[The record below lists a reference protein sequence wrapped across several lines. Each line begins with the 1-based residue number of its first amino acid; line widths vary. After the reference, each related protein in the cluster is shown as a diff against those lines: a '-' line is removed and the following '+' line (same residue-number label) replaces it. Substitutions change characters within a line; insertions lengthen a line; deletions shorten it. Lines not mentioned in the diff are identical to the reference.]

1 METLIAICLFG
12 VVYSYFLYPLILFVL
27 PKRRVHVAEPASLAP
42 TARMSLII
50 TAHNEEQRIDDK
62 LRNTFELEYPRESLE
77 IIVASDCS
85 TDRTDAIVES
95 YADQGVTLVRA
106 DQHLG
111 KEYAQWCAIQASS
124 GEIIV
129 FSDVATLIPA
139 DALLKLVALFDDPK
153 VGAVSSEDRFISD
166 DGKLAGEGAYV
177 RYEMW
182 LRALESRLA
191 GLVGLSGSFFAAR
204 REVCQQWDTESPSDF
219 NTALNCARAG
229 FIAISSPEVCG
240 HYKDVAD
247 EKKEYARKIRTVI
260 RGITAL
266 GRHAEV
272 LNPFTF
278 GLFAFQVWSHKVMRW
293 AVPWFMLLLFV
304 VTLLALHQSWFIK
317 LLFVGQVGF
326 YGLALLGSKSAAW
339 RENSLVRLIYYFV
352 QVNMALAHAT
362 VSYFSGKRM
371 TTWTPSQR

>member
-1 METLIAICLFG
+1 MQILITICLFG
-12 VVYSYFLYPLILFVL
+12 AVYSYFLYPLILFVL
-27 PKRRVHVAEPASLAP
+27 PKRHRQGVSPANNSSA
-42 TARMSLII
+42 TKISLII
-50 TAHNEEQRIDDK
+50 TAHNEEKRIEDK
-62 LRNTFELEYPRESLE
+62 LRNTFELTYPPESLE

-85 TDRTDAIVES
+85 TDRTDELVEA
-95 YADQGVTLVRA
+95 YASHCVRLVRA

-111 KEYAQWCAIQASS
+111 KEYAQWCAIKECN
-124 GEIIV
+124 GELIV
-129 FSDVATLIPA
+129 FSDVATLIPTE
-139 DALLKLVALFDDPK
+139 ALQKLVALFDDPK

-182 LRALESRLA
+182 LRGLESRLA

-260 RGITAL
+260 RGMTAL
-266 GRHAEV
+266 GRHTEV
-272 LNPFTF
+272 LNPFQF

-304 VTLLALHQSWFIK
+304 ATLMTLQQSWFIQ

-326 YGLALLGSKSAAW
+326 YSLAFLGAKSAAW

-352 QVNMALAHAT
+352 QVNIALAHAT

-371 TTWTPSQR
+371 TTWTPSKR

>member
-1 METLIAICLFG
+1 MKFLLAISLFG
-12 VVYSYFLYPLILFVL
+12 VVYSYFIYPIILFVL
-27 PKRRVHVAEPASLAP
+27 ANRRSACVKSANASPAVSV
-42 TARMSLII
+42 SLII
-50 TAHNEEQRIDDK
+50 TAYNEEQRIEDK
-62 LRNTFELEYPRESLE
+62 LRNTFELEYPREALE
-77 IIVASDCS
+77 IIVASDCC
-85 TDRTDAIVES
+85 TDRTDEIVES
-95 YADQGVTLVRA
+95 HAGQGVTLVRA

-111 KEYAQWCAIQASS
+111 KEYAQWCAIQASR
-124 GEIIV
+124 GDIIV

-139 DALLKLVALFDDPK
+139 AALQKLVALFDDPK

-272 LNPFTF
+272 LNPFKF

-304 VTLLALHQSWFIK
+304 VTVFMLGQSWFIN

-326 YGLALLGSKSAAW
+326 YALALLGLKSEAW
-339 RENSLVRLIYYFV
+339 RENPLVRLIYYFV
-352 QVNMALAHAT
+352 QVNLALAHAT
-362 VSYFSGKRM
+362 MAYFSGKRM

>member
-1 METLIAICLFG
+1 MKFLLAISLFG
-12 VVYSYFLYPLILFVL
+12 VIYSYFVYPLILFVL
-27 PKRRVHVAEPASLAP
+27 SSWRPAGPQSYRASSGVSV
-42 TARMSLII
+42 SLII
-50 TAHNEEQRIDDK
+50 TAHNEEQRIEDK
-62 LRNTFELEYPRESLE
+62 LRNTFELDYPGDLLE

-85 TDRTDAIVES
+85 TDRTDEIVAS
-95 YADQGVTLVRA
+95 HAGQGVTLVRA

-111 KEYAQWCAIQASS
+111 KEYAQWCAIQASK
-124 GEIIV
+124 GDIIV

-139 DALLKLVALFDDPK
+139 NALQKLVVLFDDPR

-204 REVCQQWDTESPSDF
+204 REVCQQWDTQSPSDF

-240 HYKDVAD
+240 HYKDVKD

-260 RGITAL
+260 RGMTAL

-272 LNPFTF
+272 LNPFKY

-293 AVPWFMLLLFV
+293 AVPWFMLLLLI
-304 VTLLALHQSWFIK
+304 VTVFMLGKSWFVN
-317 LLFVGQVGF
+317 LLLIGQVGF
-326 YGLALLGSKSAAW
+326 YALALLGMKSEVW
-339 RENSLVRLIYYFV
+339 RENALVRLIYYFV
-352 QVNMALAHAT
+352 QVNLALAHAAI
-362 VSYFSGKRM
+362 SYFSGKRM
-371 TTWTPSQR
+371 TTWTPSRR

>member
-1 METLIAICLFG
+1 MEILLAICLFG
-12 VVYSYFLYPLILFVL
+12 VVYSYFVYPLVLFVL
-27 PKRRVHVAEPASLAP
+27 PKRQSARVKSDTAAP
-42 TARMSLII
+42 VTKVSLII
-50 TAHNEEQRIDDK
+50 TAHNEEQRIEDK
-62 LRNTFELEYPRESLE
+62 LRNTFELQYPRELLE

-85 TDRTDAIVES
+85 SDRTDELVEAHAS
-95 YADQGVTLVRA
+95 EGARLVRA

-111 KEYAQWCAIQASS
+111 KEYAQWCAIQAST
-124 GEIIV
+124 GDIIV
-129 FSDVATLIPA
+129 FSDVATLIPV
-139 DALLKLVALFDDPK
+139 DALRKLIVLFDDPK

-260 RGITAL
+260 RGMTAL
-266 GRHAEV
+266 GRHVEV
-272 LNPFTF
+272 LNPFKF

-304 VTLLALHQSWFIK
+304 ITLIALHQSWFVK
-317 LLFVGQVGF
+317 LLFIGQIGF
-326 YGLALLGSKSAAW
+326 YVLALLGSKSEAW
-339 RENSLVRLIYYFV
+339 RNNSLVRLVYYFV
-352 QVNMALAHAT
+352 QVNVALAHAAI
-362 VSYFSGKRM
+362 SYFSGKRM

>member
-1 METLIAICLFG
+1 MEFLLAICLFG
-12 VVYSYFLYPLILFVL
+12 VIYSYFVYPLILFVL
-27 PKRRVHVAEPASLAP
+27 PKRRPPSAEACSASQD
-42 TARMSLII
+42 TNISLII
-50 TAHNEEQRIDDK
+50 TAHNEEQRIEDK
-62 LRNTFELEYPRESLE
+62 LRNTFELEYPRDLLE

-85 TDRTDAIVES
+85 TDRTDDIAES
-95 YADQGVTLVRA
+95 HAGQGVTLVRA

-111 KEYAQWCAIQASS
+111 KEYAQWCAIQASK
-124 GEIIV
+124 GDIIV

-139 DALLKLVALFDDPK
+139 DALQKLATLFDDPK

-219 NTALNCARAG
+219 NTALNCARAS
-229 FIAISSPEVCG
+229 FIAISSPKVCG

-272 LNPFTF
+272 LNPFKF
-278 GLFAFQVWSHKVMRW
+278 GMFSFQVWSHKVMRW
-293 AVPWFMLLLFV
+293 AVPWFMLLLFI
-304 VTLLALHQSWFIK
+304 VTVLMLRQSWFINI
-317 LLFVGQVGF
+317 LFIGQVGF
-326 YGLALLGSKSAAW
+326 YALALLGMKSVAW

-352 QVNMALAHAT
+352 QVNVALAHAS

>member
-1 METLIAICLFG
+1 MKFLLAISLFG
-12 VVYSYFLYPLILFVL
+12 VVYSYFIYPLILFVL
-27 PKRRVHVAEPASLAP
+27 ANRRHSVSQSPSGPSGVSI
-42 TARMSLII
+42 SLII
-50 TAHNEEQRIDDK
+50 TAHNEEQRLEDK
-62 LRNTFELEYPRESLE
+62 LRNTFELDYLRDSLE

-85 TDRTDAIVES
+85 TDRTDEIVES
-95 YADQGVTLVRA
+95 YAGKGVTLVRA

-111 KEYAQWCAIQASS
+111 KEYAQWCAIKASK
-124 GEIIV
+124 GNIIV

-139 DALLKLVALFDDPK
+139 DALQKLVVLFDDPK

-260 RGITAL
+260 RGMTAL

-272 LNPFTF
+272 LNPFKF

-304 VTLLALHQSWFIK
+304 ITLITLHQSWFIK
-317 LLFVGQVGF
+317 VLFIGQIGF
-326 YGLALLGSKSAAW
+326 YALALLGSKSEAW

-352 QVNMALAHAT
+352 HVNIALAHAT
-362 VSYFSGKRM
+362 ISYFSGKRM

>member
-1 METLIAICLFG
+1 MEILIAISLFG
-12 VVYSYFLYPLILFVL
+12 VIYSYFVYPLVLFVL
-27 PKRRVHVAEPASLAP
+27 PKRRPVVDKPAAGSPA
-42 TARMSLII
+42 ARISLII
-50 TAHNEEQRIDDK
+50 TAHNEEQRIEDK
-62 LRNTFELEYPRESLE
+62 LLNTFELEYSRDSLE

-95 YADQGVTLVRA
+95 HAGQGVNLVRA

-111 KEYAQWCAIQASS
+111 KEYAQWCAIQAST
-124 GEIIV
+124 GDIIV

-139 DALLKLVALFDDPK
+139 DALQKLVVLFDDPK

-229 FIAISSPEVCG
+229 FIAISRPEVCG

-272 LNPFTF
+272 LNPFKF

-304 VTLLALHQSWFIK
+304 VTLFMLGQSWFID
-317 LLFVGQVGF
+317 LLFIGQVGF
-326 YGLALLGSKSAAW
+326 YALALLGMKSAAW
-339 RENSLVRLIYYFV
+339 RENPLVRLIYYFV
-352 QVNMALAHAT
+352 QVNVALAYAAI
-362 VSYFSGKRM
+362 SYFSGKRM